1 MNCKD
6 LLEEICGTLVAFY
19 RTDFRKLGQ
28 LIHIQGDIPPEVRSY
43 FVSARVARLLGER
56 SMQVRGTRACP
67 SNTVLIADG
76 LFLQVTRNDFQSA
89 LDRFGINA
97 MLCRLMDLCEGYPAA
112 FMRQLEDFRTSW
124 QWREIE
130 RIRLGH
136 PGYTAKAAYRLY
148 FLCNMLDAPYDDDG
162 GDLDIFE
169 IVDKTSFCS
178 PWVSVMP
185 LDAVG
190 AFRYQAIDVPALPP
204 A

>member
-1 MNCKD
+1 MSF
-6 LLEEICGTLVAFY
+6 E
-19 RTDFRKLGQ
+19 Q
-28 LIHIQGDIPPEVRSY
+28 
-43 FVSARVARLLGER
+43 
-56 SMQVRGTRACP
+56 
-67 SNTVLIADG
+67 TVK
-76 LFLQVTRNDFQSA
+76 NDFQSA
-89 LDRFGINA
+89 LGKFGISA
-97 MLCRLMDLCEGYPAA
+97 LLFRVIDLCAGYPAS
-112 FMRQLEDFRTSW
+112 FFNQLLSFRSSW

>member
-1 MNCKD
+1 M
-6 LLEEICGTLVAFY
+6 
-19 RTDFRKLGQ
+19 
-28 LIHIQGDIPPEVRSY
+28 
-43 FVSARVARLLGER
+43 
-56 SMQVRGTRACP
+56 
-67 SNTVLIADG
+67 
-76 LFLQVTRNDFQSA
+76 TRNDFQSA

-97 MLCRLMDLCEGYPAA
+97 MLCRLMDLCKGYPPA

-148 FLCNMLDAPYDDDG
+148 FLCNMLDAPYGDDG
-162 GDLDIFE
+162 GDLDIVE
-169 IVDKTSFCS
+169 IADKTSFCS
-178 PWVSVMP
+178 PWASVMP